1 MQTLTLSPERLA
13 VFVPFSKLSD
23 EHLILLCHRIEIC
36 RLDEGEEL
44 SPRGDDRS
52 EELFLL
58 SGRIS
63 IFGEDGSEIT
73 LSAGD
78 NRSRFSLLNLRPSP
92 NRIISQTR
100 TEFFLL
106 DSELLQSLQAEC
118 CQPSLPLTEVLA
130 NDNSHPLVLQFY
142 RSLMQNQ
149 LTLPALPEV
158 TRKVSQIIVDE
169 ELNAERI
176 TSLVAADASVA
187 ARLLKLA
194 NSPLYRGRGQISQL
208 SEAIKRLGLNATRHL
223 VLAFALHDQHQIPA
237 AAWVRKRQLRSWKES
252 IQLAAICYV
261 LAKKCTKIPPEEA
274 LLAGLLHNIGELP
287 MLQFANQY
295 PELASDPDY
304 LDQIMH
310 EARGQA
316 GAMILHRWNLPV
328 PLVTA
333 VQHVDTWFYEP
344 NDKDA
349 TLADILILARLHSIA
364 MNERSPSAPAISQ
377 VPSYEK
383 IAPGPLTSQQRLE
396 ILEDARDQIVEIRNL
411 LNR

>member
-1 MQTLTLSPERLA
+1 MQTHALSPERLA
-13 VFVPFSKLSD
+13 VFVPFAKLSD
-23 EHLILLCHRIEIC
+23 EHLILLCHRIELC
-36 RLDEGEEL
+36 RLDEGQEL
-44 SPRGDDRS
+44 SPKGDNRT

-58 SGRIS
+58 SGRVS
-63 IFGEDGSEIT
+63 IFGEDSSEIT

-92 NRIISQTR
+92 NRIVSQTPV
-100 TEFFLL
+100 EYFLI

-118 CQPSLPLTEVLA
+118 THPSLPLTEVLA

-142 RSLMQNQ
+142 RSLLQNQ
-149 LTLPALPEV
+149 LSLPALPEV
-158 TRKVSQIIVDE
+158 TQKVSQIIVDE
-169 ELNAERI
+169 ELNVDRMA
-176 TSLVAADASVA
+176 SLVAADASVA

-223 VLAFALHDQHQIPA
+223 VLAFALQDQHQIPA
-237 AAWVRKRQLRSWKES
+237 AKWVRKRQLRSWKES
-252 IQLAAICYV
+252 IQLAAICFV
-261 LAKKCTKIPPEEA
+261 LAKKCTHIPPEEA

-287 MLQFANQY
+287 LIQFADKY
-295 PELASDPDY
+295 PELANDPDY
-304 LDQIMH
+304 LDQIMQ
-310 EARGQA
+310 ESRGQA

-328 PLVTA
+328 SLITA

-344 NDKDA
+344 NATEA
-349 TLADILILARLHSIA
+349 TLTDILILARLHSIA
-364 MNERSPSAPAISQ
+364 MSDRSPSAPSISQ

-383 IAPGPLTSQQRLE
+383 IAPGPLTNQQRLE
-396 ILEDARDQIVEIRNL
+396 ILEDAKDQIIEIRNL

>member
-1 MQTLTLSPERLA
+1 MHTHPLSPERLA
-13 VFVPFSKLSD
+13 IFVPFSKLSE

-36 RLDEGEEL
+36 QEPEGKEI
-44 SPRGDDRS
+44 SPRGDNRS

-58 SGRIS
+58 SGRVTV
-63 IFGEDGSEIT
+63 FAEDGSEIT

-92 NRIISQTR
+92 NLIVSQTE

-106 DSELLQSLQAEC
+106 DSDLLQTLQAESSNL
-118 CQPSLPLTEVLA
+118 SLPLTEILA
-130 NDNSHPLVLQFY
+130 NDSSHPLVLQFY
-142 RSLMQNQ
+142 RSLIQNK
-149 LTLPALPEV
+149 LSLPSLPEV
-158 TRKVSQIIVDE
+158 TQKVSQIIVDE
-169 ELNAERI
+169 ELNVDHMA
-176 TSLVAADASVA
+176 SLIAADASLA
-187 ARLLKLA
+187 ARLIKVA
-194 NSPLYRGRGQISQL
+194 NSALYRAYGPISQL

-223 VLAFALHDQHQIPA
+223 VLAFALQVQLQIPA
-237 AAWVRKRQLRSWKES
+237 ANWVRKRQLRSWKES

-287 MLQFANQY
+287 LVQFAAEY
-295 PELASDPDY
+295 PELADDPDY
-304 LDQIMH
+304 LDQIMQ

-316 GAMILHRWNLPV
+316 GAIILHRWNFPEA
-328 PLVTA
+328 LVTA

-344 NDKDA
+344 NSKDV
-349 TLADILILARLHSIA
+349 TLTDILILARLHSMA
-364 MNERSPSAPAISQ
+364 MSERSPSAPSISQ

-396 ILEDARDQIVEIRNL
+396 ILEDARDQISEIKSIF
-411 LNR
+411 NR

>member
-1 MQTLTLSPERLA
+1 MHTHPLSPERLA
-13 VFVPFSKLSD
+13 IFVPFSKLSE

-36 RLDEGEEL
+36 QEPEGKEI
-44 SPRGDDRS
+44 SPRGDNRS

-58 SGRIS
+58 SGRVTV
-63 IFGEDGSEIT
+63 FAEDGSEIT

-92 NRIISQTR
+92 NLIVSQTE

-106 DSELLQSLQAEC
+106 DSDLLQSLQAESNNL
-118 CQPSLPLTEVLA
+118 SLPLTEILA
-130 NDNSHPLVLQFY
+130 NDSSHPLVLQFY
-142 RSLMQNQ
+142 RSLIQNK
-149 LTLPALPEV
+149 LSLPSLPEV
-158 TRKVSQIIVDE
+158 TQKVSQIIVDE
-169 ELNAERI
+169 ELNVDHMA
-176 TSLVAADASVA
+176 SLIAADASLA

-194 NSPLYRGRGQISQL
+194 NSPLYRAYEPISQL

-223 VLAFALHDQHQIPA
+223 VLAFALQVQFQIPA
-237 AAWVRKRQLRSWKES
+237 ANWVRKRQLRSWKES

-287 MLQFANQY
+287 LVQFAAQY
-295 PELASDPDY
+295 PELADDPDY
-304 LDQIMH
+304 LDQIMQ

-316 GAMILHRWNLPV
+316 GAMILHRWNLPEA
-328 PLVTA
+328 LVTA

-344 NDKDA
+344 NSKDV
-349 TLADILILARLHSIA
+349 TLTDILILARLHSMA
-364 MNERSPSAPAISQ
+364 MNDRSPSTPSISQ

-396 ILEDARDQIVEIRNL
+396 ILEDAREQISEIKSIF
-411 LNR
+411 NR

>member
-1 MQTLTLSPERLA
+1 MQIPTLTPERLA
-13 VFVPFSKLSD
+13 VFIPFSKLSG
-23 EHLILLCHRIEIC
+23 EHLILLCLRIDVC
-36 RLDEGEEL
+36 RLEEGNEL
-44 SPRGDDRS
+44 SSRGDKRN

-58 SGRIS
+58 SGRVS
-63 IFGEDGSEIT
+63 IFGESEANIT

-78 NRSRFSLLNLRPSP
+78 DRSRFSLLNLRPSP
-92 NRIISQTR
+92 NRIISQTQI
-100 TEFFLL
+100 EYFLI

-118 CQPSLPLTEVLA
+118 SQPSLPLTEVLA

-142 RSLMQNQ
+142 RTLIQNQ
-149 LTLPALPEV
+149 LSLPALPEV
-158 TRKVSQIIVDE
+158 TRKVSQIILDE
-169 ELNAERI
+169 ELNTDKVVA
-176 TSLVAADASVA
+176 LVAADATVA

-194 NSPLYRGRGQISQL
+194 NSTLYRGCVQISQL
-208 SEAIKRLGLNATRHL
+208 QDAIVRLGMDATRHL
-223 VLAFALHDQHQIPA
+223 VLAFALHDQHQAPA
-237 AAWVRKRQLRSWKES
+237 ASWVRKRQLRSWKES

-287 MLQFANQY
+287 LLQFANQY
-295 PELASDPDY
+295 PELANDPDY
-304 LDQIMH
+304 LDQIMQ

-328 PLVTA
+328 SLVTA

-344 NDKDA
+344 NATEA
-349 TLADILILARLHSIA
+349 TLTDILILARLHSIA
-364 MNERSPSAPAISQ
+364 MNERAPSAPAISQ

-396 ILEDARDQIVEIRNL
+396 ILEDARDQIIEIRNL
-411 LNR
+411 LNQ

>member
-1 MQTLTLSPERLA
+1 MHTHPLSPERLA
-13 VFVPFSKLSD
+13 IFVPFSKLSE

-36 RLDEGEEL
+36 QEPEGKEI
-44 SPRGDDRS
+44 SPRGDNRS

-58 SGRIS
+58 SGRVTV
-63 IFGEDGSEIT
+63 FAEDGSEIT

-92 NRIISQTR
+92 NLIVSQTE

-106 DSELLQSLQAEC
+106 DSDLLQSLQAESNNL
-118 CQPSLPLTEVLA
+118 SLPLTEILA
-130 NDNSHPLVLQFY
+130 NDSSHPLVLQFY
-142 RSLMQNQ
+142 RSLIQNK
-149 LTLPALPEV
+149 LSLPSLPEV
-158 TRKVSQIIVDE
+158 TQKVSQIIVDE
-169 ELNAERI
+169 ELNVDHMA
-176 TSLVAADASVA
+176 SLIAADASLA

-194 NSPLYRGRGQISQL
+194 NSPLYRAYGPISQL

-223 VLAFALHDQHQIPA
+223 VLAFALQVQFQIPVA
-237 AAWVRKRQLRSWKES
+237 NWVRKRQLRSWKES

-287 MLQFANQY
+287 LVQFAAQY
-295 PELASDPDY
+295 PELADDPDY
-304 LDQIMH
+304 LDQIMQ

-316 GAMILHRWNLPV
+316 GAMILHRWNLPEA
-328 PLVTA
+328 LVTA

-344 NDKDA
+344 NSKEV
-349 TLADILILARLHSIA
+349 TLTDILILARLHSMA
-364 MNERSPSAPAISQ
+364 MNDRSPSAPLISQ

-396 ILEDARDQIVEIRNL
+396 ILEDAREQISEIKSIF
-411 LNR
+411 NR